1 MPVDS
6 GIPVNYKSMHK
17 FLGAAQCRRGTPG
30 AALRLGGIVAIV
42 ASVLFIGFI
51 TGCRSTKK
59 IRKVMVTSTTARK
72 DTVGEA
78 ARAAAAP
85 PRDAHADSL
94 EVIRQALAGLNSNHI
109 DFSTFSGHMHVH
121 YQGSDG
127 KDYKFNAIIR
137 IKKDSMIWMSINAEL
152 GIEAFRMMI
161 TRDSVKILD
170 KLKKTVRLRSV
181 SYLQEQVHLPVDF
194 QTLQDMLMGN
204 PLFLDTAHILYYR
217 TEKNGISL
225 FAVGTTFTH
234 LLTLNNDYT
243 LQHSKVDDTDP
254 LSVRTGDF
262 TYGDYSNTRFSTYRK
277 ISVAERSKVDIEM
290 SYKQYKFNEPLSYSF
305 SIPKNY
311 KRR

>member
-1 MPVDS
+1 
-6 GIPVNYKSMHK
+6 MHK
-17 FLGAAQCRRGTPG
+17 FVGATVRGRGIAAWLSGSGIAAIRR
-30 AALRLGGIVAIV
+30 GGIVVAAIV
-42 ASVLFIGFI
+42 VCGILIGGI
-51 TGCRSTKK
+51 TACRSTKK
-59 IRKVMVTSTTARK
+59 IRKALVTSTTARK
-72 DTVGEA
+72 DTTGEA
-78 ARAAAAP
+78 ARAATAP
-85 PRDAHADSL
+85 PRDAHADSM

-109 DFSTFSGHMHVH
+109 DFATFSGHMHVH

-127 KDYKFNAIIR
+127 KDYEFNAVIR
-137 IKKDSMIWMSINAEL
+137 IRKDSMIWMSINATL
-152 GIEAFRMMI
+152 GIEAFRLLI

-181 SYLQEQVHLPVDF
+181 SYLQEQVHLPVDY

-217 TEKNGISL
+217 TEKKGITL
-225 FAVGTTFTH
+225 FSVGTLFTH

-262 TYGDYSNTRFSTYRK
+262 TYGDYDNSRFSTYRK

-290 SYKQYKFNEPLSYSF
+290 SFKQYKFNEPLSYSF